1 MSHPNFIIHA
11 VLFKHR
17 PNTIFPSKFQ
27 QSLATSIKMEL
38 LIPLPRSEN
47 VRIAD
52 EMERIRLDL
61 VWTYKRLKKF
71 VKENEIIA
79 RINSL
84 QRQLYKQPQTSL
96 LDDKEALDLHVYGY
110 HVIVAEDPI
119 ALVLAMVGCF
129 QLPGH

>member
-1 MSHPNFIIHA
+1 
-11 VLFKHR
+11 
-17 PNTIFPSKFQ
+17 
-27 QSLATSIKMEL
+27 MEL

-61 VWTYKRLKKF
+61 VWTYKRLKRF
-71 VKENEIIA
+71 VKENEEVIA

-84 QRQLYKQPQTSL
+84 QRQLYKQPEISL
-96 LDDKEALDLHVYGY
+96 LDDKEALDLHVYGH
-110 HVIVAEDPI
+110 HVIIAEDPI